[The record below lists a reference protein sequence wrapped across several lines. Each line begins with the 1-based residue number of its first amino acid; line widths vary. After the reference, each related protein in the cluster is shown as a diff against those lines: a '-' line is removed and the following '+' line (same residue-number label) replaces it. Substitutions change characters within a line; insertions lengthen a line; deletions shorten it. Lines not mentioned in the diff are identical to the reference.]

1 MILYICDGKA
11 PKCNLAYGCMTECF
25 HTKDVEHARYG
36 KCEGKPEWYPERFFE
51 ADKDIWVE
59 KKRW

>member
-1 MILYICDGKA
+1 MILYVCDGKV
-11 PKCNLAYGCMTECF
+11 PKCGGAYGCMTECF
-25 HTKDVEHARYG
+25 HTKHIKHARYG